1 MLTVVTTLKSKRR
14 NVLVEFITHAVV
26 TADCGRNAPSF
37 LPEATTCSDDSEKL
51 KAA

>member
-1 MLTVVTTLKSKRR
+1 VVTTLKPKKR
-14 NVLVEFITHAVV
+14 NVLEFITQAVV
-26 TADCGRNAPSF
+26 AARGGTTAPSL

>member
-1 MLTVVTTLKSKRR
+1 VVTTLKSKKR
-14 NVLVEFITHAVV
+14 NVLEFITQAFV
-26 TADCGRNAPSF
+26 AAPGGTTTPSL

>member
-1 MLTVVTTLKSKRR
+1 MLRVVTTFKSKRR
-14 NVLVEFITHAVV
+14 NVLEFITHAVV
-26 TADCGRNAPSF
+26 TAHCGRNAPSL